1 MRFTRSLALGLC
13 ATTLA
18 AGAVYA
24 QQNFDQV
31 IKARKG
37 QFEIMAHSM
46 GILGGMARGNTP
58 YDAAAA
64 KAAADN
70 IVSVTR
76 LDQSSFWPAGS
87 HNGTTKGTRAQ
98 PNIFENTADFTA
110 KWQELGKRAA
120 ALQSAASNG
129 LEALRPAIGAVG
141 GACQDCH
148 EKYRA
153 PAN

>member
-1 MRFTRSLALGLC
+1 MRFTRTLALGLV

-18 AGAVYA
+18 AGAAYA
-24 QQNFDQV
+24 QQNFEQV

-37 QFEIMAHSM
+37 QFEVMAHSM
-46 GILGGMARGNTP
+46 GILGGMARGNVP

-70 IVSVTR
+70 VVTITK
-76 LDQSSFWPAGS
+76 LNQSALWPAGS
-87 HNGTTKGTRAQ
+87 HNGATKATRAQ
-98 PNIFENTADFTA
+98 PNIFENVADFTA
-110 KWQELGKRAA
+110 KWQELGKRAT
-120 ALQSAASNG
+120 ALQGVAGNG
-129 LEALRPAIGAVG
+129 LDALRPAIGAVG

-148 EKYRA
+148 EKYRG